1 MGSASPME
9 IGVLL
14 LLLVLMF
21 GPEKVPEMARKAAR
35 VLHYLRGIANNTRD
49 QLRSELGPE
58 FADLDYRDLNPK
70 VFVRKHLLDDMQDDI
85 DSLRSDLST
94 VRSDLNLGL
103 SDLRDETPEPVAA
116 AATAASPRFD
126 ATEPTP
132 FDTEAT

>member
-116 AATAASPRFD
+116 ATTASPRFD